1 MNPTEESESTIVA
14 RLVVAIVAVSS
25 LAAGTALVG
34 SAIESA
40 AELLASNTNP
50 SEPST

>member
-1 MNPTEESESTIVA
+1 MNPAEQSESTIVA

-40 AELLASNTNP
+40 APAPAIDANP
-50 SEPST
+50 HSVAT